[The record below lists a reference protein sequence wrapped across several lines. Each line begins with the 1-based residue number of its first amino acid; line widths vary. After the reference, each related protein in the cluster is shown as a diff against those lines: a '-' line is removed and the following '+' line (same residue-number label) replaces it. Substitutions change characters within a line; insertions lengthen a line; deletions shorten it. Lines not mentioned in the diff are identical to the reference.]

1 MRILRIGGKNL
12 ASLAGEFSVDFEQE
26 PLASTGLFAISGPT
40 GAGKSTLLDA
50 LCLALYDDTPRLL
63 KVSGRSMLADVG
75 SETVSTQDTRTLL
88 RRGTADG
95 YAEVDFIGNDG
106 ASYRARWSVRR
117 SRTRVEGALQ
127 PTAMS
132 LHLLPALQAIGATK
146 TEVKGE
152 IERRIGLSFEQFTRA
167 VLLAQNE
174 FSAFLKSEDNE
185 RGELLETLTGST
197 VYTEISMRAFERAKL
212 EQQALQKL
220 NARLADQKP
229 LSNDERISAEAQAA
243 GAAEALQA
251 LEQRKADLEQ
261 QLRWHRQAAQLERD
275 ELAAG
280 EACAQAATDI
290 AASAP
295 RRTAL
300 AHLVAVQAARPLAA
314 EVDRIEADIAAT
326 ATALADG
333 AQAMN
338 DAAQQ
343 LARADAGQQQ
353 AAIALQAAET
363 AQRAAGPQLDQ
374 AKALDARV
382 KAMLPAWRQAAQAC
396 EQADRAEATARAALQ
411 AQQDERRRLEAQ
423 VASGATWLAQHGQWQ
438 TLAQSWERWDV
449 LFGQAGQAAGQ
460 AERLNQQLARVQRT
474 AQAHRDDAAQAAE
487 RLATS
492 QTVLATL
499 EARRQDAAQAL
510 AGFDPEQLHSA
521 RSGWQQHRESLASGE
536 RLWFELD
543 AHQQRQAQLET
554 EREQLQAAIA
564 SARQSLA
571 AAAQD
576 SGGLAA
582 ALAQAER
589 SLMLAHAAS
598 GATVEALRAALSDDT
613 PCPVCG
619 AHDHP
624 YRHNDPAVQGM
635 LGSLQ
640 AEVARCRHALDAN
653 TGQQA
658 AQRATLEASSDRLQ
672 ALTAEA
678 DTVAQALARASA
690 AWRDHPLLA
699 ADSAAPPPAAQLRRA
714 WFAAELDKARA
725 NLQAIERQDRA
736 LHAARTTRDQ
746 EQAAYEAAAAELKQ
760 LHDTVAQASTALA
773 QASAEAKALEAQ
785 RSEVTAALADL
796 LSDLDPAFSG
806 SDGGDL
812 ANEGWKDAWRA
823 APDRFHAA
831 RQAESRQWLAQRDTH
846 AQRSAALAAFDID
859 LNTLHDAVN
868 RAGEDALRLRH
879 AYAQADA
886 TLGET
891 QAQRMAL
898 WNGREVAAV
907 ERQLAGAI
915 EQARALLA
923 NRQHEA
929 QLAAQARVRAEEGHA
944 QTGQRLAALRMAAA
958 TAQQR
963 LVQWLSDF
971 RHHQPQA
978 GIDALDQLHALLAQP
993 AAAIETERAALAAID
1008 RAADHA
1014 ATVLAERQ
1022 RQRAQHQLAA
1032 PPALTPAIL
1041 TVPEPVAEPA
1051 ALSATLP
1058 APQGVP
1064 PTHARPEAGT
1074 VPGTPPRPGPGAAAG
1089 AKVFTGPAAAASAAP
1104 FAADAAPADASA
1116 TPAAPIP
1123 LLTAALDALAGQ
1135 RQAAQDRLAAIQ
1147 LVLAQDDAK
1156 RHAAQSMLAEIARQ
1170 EAIEQRWSRMS
1181 DLIGSADGKKFRN
1194 YAQQFTLDVL
1204 LGYANAHLHHLS
1216 RRYQLERIQNP
1227 ASPSLALLVR
1237 DQDMGG
1243 EMRSV
1248 HSLSGGESFLVSLA
1262 LALGLASLS
1271 SNRVRVESLFI
1282 DEGFGSLDADT
1293 LRVAMDAL
1301 DGLQAMGRKVGVIS
1315 HVQEMTERISTKI
1328 LVQPAAGGR
1337 SSISVV

>member
-106 ASYRARWSVRR
+106 AAYRARWSVRR

-127 PTAMS
+127 PTAMT
-132 LHLLPALQAIGATK
+132 LHLLPALQPIGATK

-197 VYTEISMRAFERAKL
+197 VYTEISIRAFERAKL

-229 LSNDERISAEAQAA
+229 LSTDERAQIEAQAV
-243 GAAEALQA
+243 AATAVLQA

-261 QLRWHRQAAQLERD
+261 ELRWHRQAEQLEQD
-275 ELAAG
+275 ELAARQ
-280 EACAQAATDI
+280 ACERAAADV
-290 AASAP
+290 AASGP
-295 RRTAL
+295 RRVAL
-300 AHLVAVQAARPLAA
+300 AQLVAVQAARPLANDIA
-314 EVDRIEADIAAT
+314 RIEADIVTTEA
-326 ATALADG
+326 ALAAG
-333 AQAMN
+333 AQAMA
-338 DAAQQ
+338 DAALQ
-343 LARADAGQQQ
+343 LDRANAGQQQ
-353 AAIALQAAET
+353 ATVQVQQAEA
-363 AQRAAGPQLDQ
+363 AQRTAGPQLDQ

-382 KAMLPAWRQAAQAC
+382 EAMLPAWRQASTAC
-396 EQADRAEATARAALQ
+396 ETANHAEATAKAALQ
-411 AQQDERRRLEAQ
+411 ARQDERRRLQAQ
-423 VASGATWLAQHGQWQ
+423 VEAGATWLAQHRQWQ
-438 TLAQSWERWDV
+438 TLAQSWDRWDV
-449 LFGQAGQAAGQ
+449 LFAQAGQAAGQ
-460 AERLNQQLARVQRT
+460 GERLNDQLTRVQR
-474 AQAHRDDAAQAAE
+474 AAKVHRDDEAQAAA

-492 QTVLATL
+492 ATVLETL
-499 EARRQDAAQAL
+499 EARRQDANSAL
-510 AGFDPEQLHSA
+510 AAFDAEQLHTA
-521 RSGWQQHRESLASGE
+521 RSGWQQHRELLASAE
-536 RLWFELD
+536 KLWFELD
-543 AHQQRQAQLET
+543 TRQQRHAQVEAQRQQLRT
-554 EREQLQAAIA
+554 ASATAEQL
-564 SARQSLA
+564 LA
-571 AAAQD
+571 TALQEAT
-576 SGGLAA
+576 GLAA

-589 SLMLAHAAS
+589 SLALAQAAS
-598 GATVEALRAALSDDT
+598 GATVEKLRATLTDDT

-624 YRHNDPAVQGM
+624 YRHNDPAMQGM
-635 LGSLQ
+635 LDSLQ
-640 AEVARCRHALDAN
+640 AELARCRRQFDVN
-653 TGQQA
+653 VNQQA
-658 AQRATLEASSDRLQ
+658 VQRATVHASGEQLT

-678 DTVAQALARASA
+678 DGMTQALERANA

-699 ADSAAPPPAAQLRRA
+699 DDSPAPPPAEHARRD
-714 WFAAELDKARA
+714 WFAAQLDTARA
-725 NLQAIERQDRA
+725 NLQAIEQQDRA
-736 LHAARTTRDQ
+736 MNAARITRDQ
-746 EQAAYEAAAAELKQ
+746 AQAAYETAAADMKQ
-760 LHDTVAQASTALA
+760 LHDTAAHARTALA
-773 QASAEAKALEAQ
+773 QAGAEAKALEDQ
-785 RSEVTAALADL
+785 RGEVMATLADL
-796 LSDLDPAFSG
+796 LADLDPAFT
-806 SDGGDL
+806 GGDL
-812 ANEGWKDAWRA
+812 PNDGWKDDWSA
-823 APDRFHAA
+823 APARFHEA
-831 RQAESRQWLAQRDTH
+831 RQAESRQWLAQRDAH
-846 AQRSAALAAFDID
+846 DQRSTSLATFDVEMKA
-859 LNTLHDAVN
+859 LHDAVS
-868 RAGEDALRLRH
+868 RAGEDALGVRH

-886 TLGET
+886 ALRET
-891 QAQRMAL
+891 QDQRMAL
-898 WNGREVAAV
+898 WGGREVGAV
-907 ERQLAGAI
+907 EHMLAAAI

-923 NRQHEA
+923 TRQHEA
-929 QLAAQARVRAEEGHA
+929 QQAAQARVRADEA
-944 QTGQRLAALRMAAA
+944 QTQAGNRLSALRTGVDAARQQLA
-958 TAQQR
+958 QWLADFQQR
-963 LVQWLSDF
+963 QPSNDSD
-971 RHHQPQA
+971 A
-978 GIDALDQLHALLAQP
+978 GVADLDRLHALLAQP
-993 AAAIETERAALAAID
+993 PAAIDVERTALAAID
-1008 RAADHA
+1008 RAADNA

-1032 PPALTPAIL
+1032 PPARVTADGSDADIADDQL
-1041 TVPEPVAEPA
+1041 
-1051 ALSATLP
+1051 
-1058 APQGVP
+1058 
-1064 PTHARPEAGT
+1064 
-1074 VPGTPPRPGPGAAAG
+1074 
-1089 AKVFTGPAAAASAAP
+1089 AAAAAP
-1104 FAADAAPADASA
+1104 VTVLA
-1116 TPAAPIP
+1116 
-1123 LLTAALDALAGQ
+1123 AALNTLLAE
-1135 RQAAQDRLAAIQ
+1135 RKAAQDSAAAVQ
-1147 LVLAQDDAK
+1147 LVLAQDDA
-1156 RHAAQSMLAEIARQ
+1156 RRQRSQSMLAEIARQ

-1204 LGYANAHLHHLS
+1204 LGYANAHLNHLS

-1282 DEGFGSLDADT
+1282 DEGFGSLDAET

-1337 SSISVV
+1337 STISVV